1 MKKIVSL
8 FFLFFCLKLVAQ
20 VGIATAYPITAQDA
34 KDSLSLNV
42 TTTVENL
49 TLDETHYTI
58 VISGNH
64 NITLPKASSC
74 IGRVYI
80 IKNPTN
86 IIQTISSYNNLSD
99 EASESINGETS
110 IKLRSDGT
118 YWRQIDSNKIIYEK

>member
-20 VGIATAYPITAQDA
+20 VGIATAYPISEQDA

-42 TTTVENL
+42 TTTVGNL
-49 TLDETHYTI
+49 TLDETHYTV

-64 NITLPKASSC
+64 NIAFPKASTC

-80 IKNPTN
+80 IKNSTSN
-86 IIQTISSYNNLSD
+86 IQTISSYNNLLGETFSK
-99 EASESINGETS
+99 INGETS

-118 YWRQIDSNKIIYEK
+118 YWQQIASNKINYAK